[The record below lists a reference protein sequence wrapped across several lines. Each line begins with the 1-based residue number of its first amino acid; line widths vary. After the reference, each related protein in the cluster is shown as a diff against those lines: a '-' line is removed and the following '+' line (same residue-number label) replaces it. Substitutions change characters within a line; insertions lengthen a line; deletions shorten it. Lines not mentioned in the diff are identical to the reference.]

1 MSVIFRD
8 LFSFFRAF
16 FGSLDHQKIAHGVN
30 FPPWDVRDF
39 WTASASSSTAWAAH
53 GTRSSRNF
61 ASWKIPRRSCRRS
74 DGFFL
79 LGAIGAV
86 AELDFVQRLEIF
98 QYLSVR
104 GCTWPCVPG
113 ICKSFCRFPKGLGD
127 VVIFG

>member
-1 MSVIFRD
+1 MDRFRFIFD
-8 LFSFFRAF
+8 
-16 FGSLDHQKIAHGVN
+16 SLG
-30 FPPWDVRDF
+30 
-39 WTASASSSTAWAAH
+39 
-53 GTRSSRNF
+53 GSRNPELQEF
-61 ASWKIPRRSCRRS
+61 RVLEDTEKVLQEIRWV
-74 DGFFL
+74 FL